1 MADPQDPLIQ
11 LALTSFSQSFITS
24 ATGELLHRSDRPVCF
39 LPTSLSCEAGEW
51 VWSTNAYATVYDTPI
66 TDELL
71 DAARVVV
78 RDNLETQIL
87 LPPKMKM
94 ILADQLFWPEWYV
107 NFITQFVKFNAI
119 YKRWVEAEY
128 EESEDLAYYS
138 TTMQGLENWRET
150 CDALVVCPK
159 FSSSWEVPAFVSVY
173 GMCCYGACLDYF
185 ADQKE
190 QFPKKKDSW
199 DVHLN
204 EAVAVFGE
212 WQHML
217 DKVTSPKF
225 IAFPKCLWYHRYF
238 YQQVKEQPRHWSKFF
253 EGTIFDDRG
262 VISRQN
268 LSLLPNVNDGM
279 VVGLPTG
286 LPTGGGGRF
295 TVESPLTI
303 SSDVNSDMSGFV
315 TQS

>member
-1 MADPQDPLIQ
+1 MADPQDPLTQ
-11 LALTSFSQSFITS
+11 LSLTSFSQSFIIG

-51 VWSTNAYATVYDTPI
+51 VWSTNAYATVSDTPV

-78 RDNLETQIL
+78 RDNLEKQIV

-94 ILADQLFWPEWYV
+94 IRADHLLWPEWYV
-107 NFITQFVKFNAI
+107 TFITKFVKFNAI

-128 EESEDLAYYS
+128 EKSEDLADYS
-138 TTMQGLENWRET
+138 ATMEALENWRKT
-150 CDALVVCPK
+150 CDALAVCPK
-159 FSSSWEVPAFVSVY
+159 FSSNWEVPAFVSVY

-185 ADQKE
+185 EDQKE
-190 QFPKKKDSW
+190 HFPWKKKDFW
-199 DVHLN
+199 DGYLN

-212 WQHML
+212 WQHMF
-217 DKVTSPKF
+217 DNFTSPKF

-238 YQQVKEQPRHWSKFF
+238 YQHVKEQPGFWRKFF
-253 EGTIFDDRG
+253 EGTLFNDRG
-262 VISRQN
+262 AIAMSK
-268 LSLLPNVNDGM
+268 LATSGM
-279 VVGLPTG
+279 ALGLPTG

-295 TVESPLTI
+295 TVDSPLTI
-303 SSDVNSDMSGFV
+303 NSDVNSDMSGFV
-315 TQS
+315 TQT